1 MNNLEVLKSGIE
13 GFGLEASDKK
23 LQNLKKYREILV
35 EWNKVMNLTG
45 IEEER
50 EVYIKHFL
58 DSISA
63 VTNNYI
69 NENTSLIDVG
79 TGAGF
84 PGMPLKICLENL
96 DLTLLDS
103 LNKRINFLQEVANQL
118 DLQGIEFI
126 HGRAEDFG
134 KSEEYRE
141 KFDVATARAVAGLPI
156 LMEFCVPFVKV
167 GGYFICLKGPN
178 ANLELEESKA
188 AMEVLGIEFI
198 EKIDVKLPDLELNH
212 NILVFKKVKNTDIE
226 LLLKEK
232 NFIINIY
239 HSVSLEILRE
249 SLYRLVYPIMY
260 EEIANISKG
269 YQLSEKDKCFITDF
283 YKYAFV
289 AIVLD

>member
-103 LNKRINFLQEVANQL
+103 LNTLVASS
-118 DLQGIEFI
+118 
-126 HGRAEDFG
+126 H
-134 KSEEYRE
+134 K
-141 KFDVATARAVAGLPI
+141 
-156 LMEFCVPFVKV
+156 
-167 GGYFICLKGPN
+167 
-178 ANLELEESKA
+178 
-188 AMEVLGIEFI
+188 
-198 EKIDVKLPDLELNH
+198 
-212 NILVFKKVKNTDIE
+212 
-226 LLLKEK
+226 
-232 NFIINIY
+232 
-239 HSVSLEILRE
+239 
-249 SLYRLVYPIMY
+249 
-260 EEIANISKG
+260 
-269 YQLSEKDKCFITDF
+269 
-283 YKYAFV
+283 
-289 AIVLD
+289 

>member
-103 LNKRINFLQEVANQL
+103 LNKRINFLQ
-118 DLQGIEFI
+118 
-126 HGRAEDFG
+126 
-134 KSEEYRE
+134 
-141 KFDVATARAVAGLPI
+141 
-156 LMEFCVPFVKV
+156 
-167 GGYFICLKGPN
+167 
-178 ANLELEESKA
+178 
-188 AMEVLGIEFI
+188 
-198 EKIDVKLPDLELNH
+198 
-212 NILVFKKVKNTDIE
+212 
-226 LLLKEK
+226 
-232 NFIINIY
+232 
-239 HSVSLEILRE
+239 
-249 SLYRLVYPIMY
+249 
-260 EEIANISKG
+260 
-269 YQLSEKDKCFITDF
+269 
-283 YKYAFV
+283 
-289 AIVLD
+289 